1 MFNRQAVNALKG
13 LDSNDSVLKGSGSN
27 DSQAAPI
34 RRFLRPRRQGAATGT
49 ANLPPPSP
57 GKRKSSIVVYS
68 FERDILQSIV
78 DMHVILT
85 LLYFFSFSFSLFFFL
100 SFITFVG

>member
-68 FERDILQSIV
+68 FERDILQSIK

-85 LLYFFSFSFSLFFFL
+85 LLYFFYISLFFFL